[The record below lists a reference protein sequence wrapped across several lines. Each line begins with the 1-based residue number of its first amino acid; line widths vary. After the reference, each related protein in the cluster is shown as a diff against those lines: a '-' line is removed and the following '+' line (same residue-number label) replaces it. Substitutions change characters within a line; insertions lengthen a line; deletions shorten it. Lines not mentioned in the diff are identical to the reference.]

1 MQVRKEELLVYIEP
15 LAKRLGIRVKLVKS
29 LDAIDDARKGM
40 KEFFGKENQAAR
52 YNRSGDEP
60 FLRAEPKISR
70 NEPCPCGSGKKYKKC
85 CGA

>member
-1 MQVRKEELLVYIEP
+1 MYLEP
-15 LAKRLGIRVKLVKS
+15 LCQRLDIRVKLVKD
-29 LDAIDDARKGM
+29 LNAIDDARKGM
-40 KEFFGKENQAAR
+40 KEFFGKEKQATR
-52 YNRSGDEP
+52 YNNSSEEP